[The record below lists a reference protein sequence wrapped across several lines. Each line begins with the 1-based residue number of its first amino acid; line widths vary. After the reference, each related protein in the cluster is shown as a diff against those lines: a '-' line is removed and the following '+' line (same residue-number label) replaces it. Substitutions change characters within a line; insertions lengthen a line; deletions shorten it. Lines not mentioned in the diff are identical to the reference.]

1 MNDLL
6 INLNKN
12 EDNVLIIA
20 THSPY
25 ILSAINNYIYAK
37 ELQTMGKMTKSI
49 SDNCLLDYTDV
60 VAYSLE
66 DGCVKNIMDDE
77 SKIIN
82 TTIIDNCASQINTI
96 YDELYVLE
104 YADES

>member
-1 MNDLL
+1 MEKKLK
-6 INLNKN
+6 I
-12 EDNVLIIA
+12 
-20 THSPY
+20 
-25 ILSAINNYIYAK
+25 
-37 ELQTMGKMTKSI
+37 
-49 SDNCLLDYTDV
+49 
-60 VAYSLE
+60 
-66 DGCVKNIMDDE
+66 NIMDDE